1 MFASQQMKRLQ
12 QQHNRRSSRSDANY
26 KGSNRRA
33 VALMPGPVLKDTQE
47 IQVSDQGKYRQ
58 LLLSIEANQSTCC
71 LRITSPKHKS
81 RSAILIF
88 RGRVL
93 ACIYGSKRFGQQM
106 FGEQAYEHILADM
119 VHKDNSLDAYILSE
133 DLVLA
138 AASLFHGEVFNA
150 RLGASAEEIFE
161 AAHNCLVHASKPG
174 CIVINDQDNLPVAIV
189 YIFGGKI
196 VGIFSHREGWVATKY
211 ETAAKYISQTRN
223 AKVFAS
229 MLSAQNT
236 QEVQDLTF
244 SLSGLGDRPSNDWS
258 GISKFELGSPIF
270 VNIQPKVKRS
280 NLAVET
286 NKFVPGTVNPSAH
299 FNRSMAVRNAF
310 RVEP

>member
-1 MFASQQMKRLQ
+1 MFASQQMRRLQ
-12 QQHNRRSSRSDANY
+12 QQHKRSLKVEGSY

-33 VALMPGPVLKDTQE
+33 VALMPGPALKETQE
-47 IQVSDQGKYRQ
+47 IPVSDQCKYRQ

-93 ACIYGSKRFGQQM
+93 SCIYGSKRFGQQL
-106 FGEQAYEHILADM
+106 FAEQAYEHILADM
-119 VHKDNSLDAYILSE
+119 AHRDNTLDAYILSE
-133 DLVLA
+133 DMVLA
-138 AASLFHGEVFNA
+138 AGSLFHGEVFNA
-150 RLGASAEEIFE
+150 RLGASPDEVFE

-174 CIVINDQDNLPVAIV
+174 CIVVNDQDNLPIAIV

-196 VGIFSHREGWVATKY
+196 IGIFSHKDGWVQTNY
-211 ETAAKYISQTRN
+211 ETAARYVSKTPN

-229 MLSAQNT
+229 MLSAKNT
-236 QEVQDLTF
+236 QEVQDVTF

-270 VNIQPKVKRS
+270 VNIHSKIPKP
-280 NLAVET
+280 NQAVEV
-286 NKFVPGTVNPSAH
+286 NKFVPGTINPAAH
-299 FNRSMAVRNAF
+299 FSRSMAVRNTF

>member
-1 MFASQQMKRLQ
+1 
-12 QQHNRRSSRSDANY
+12 
-26 KGSNRRA
+26 
-33 VALMPGPVLKDTQE
+33 
-47 IQVSDQGKYRQ
+47 
-58 LLLSIEANQSTCC
+58 
-71 LRITSPKHKS
+71 
-81 RSAILIF
+81 
-88 RGRVL
+88 
-93 ACIYGSKRFGQQM
+93 
-106 FGEQAYEHILADM
+106 
-119 VHKDNSLDAYILSE
+119 
-133 DLVLA
+133 
-138 AASLFHGEVFNA
+138 
-150 RLGASAEEIFE
+150 
-161 AAHNCLVHASKPG
+161 
-174 CIVINDQDNLPVAIV
+174 NLPVAIV

-196 VGIFSHREGWVATKY
+196 VGVFSHRDGWVATKY

-229 MLSAQNT
+229 MLSAKNT

-280 NLAVET
+280 NLAVEV

-310 RVEP
+310 RV

>member
-1 MFASQQMKRLQ
+1 MFASQQMRRLQ
-12 QQHNRRSSRSDANY
+12 QQHKKGQRSEASY

-33 VALMPGPVLKDTQE
+33 VALMPGPVLKETQE
-47 IQVSDQGKYRQ
+47 IQVSDQCKYRQ

-93 ACIYGSKRFGQQM
+93 ACIYGSKRFAQQL
-106 FGEQAYEHILADM
+106 FAEQAYEHILVDM
-119 VHKDNSLDAYILSE
+119 AHRDNVLDAYILSE

-138 AASLFHGEVFNA
+138 AASLFHGEIFNS
-150 RLGASAEEIFE
+150 RQGASAEEIFE

-174 CIVINDQDNLPVAIV
+174 CIVINDQDNLPIAIV

-196 VGIFSHREGWVATKY
+196 VGVFSHKDGWVSSNY
-211 ETAAKYISQTRN
+211 QTAAKYLGQTRN
-223 AKVFAS
+223 SKVFAS

-236 QEVQDLTF
+236 QQVQDLTF
-244 SLSGLGDRPSNDWS
+244 SLSGLGDRTSSDWS
-258 GISKFELGSPIF
+258 GISKFELASPIF
-270 VNIQPKVKRS
+270 VNVQQKVKRPGM
-280 NLAVET
+280 AVEA

>member
-12 QQHNRRSSRSDANY
+12 QTGKKALRSDASY

-33 VALMPGPVLKDTQE
+33 VALMPGPALKETQE
-47 IQVSDQGKYRQ
+47 IQIGDQGKYRQ

-88 RGRVL
+88 RGRAL
-93 ACIYGSKRFGQQM
+93 ACIYGSKRFGQQL
-106 FGEQAYEHILADM
+106 FGEQAYEHILVDM
-119 VHKDNSLDAYILSE
+119 SHRDNVLDAYILSE

-150 RLGASAEEIFE
+150 RIGASAEEVFE

-189 YIFGGKI
+189 YIFGGKV
-196 VGIFSHREGWVATKY
+196 VGIFSHRDGWVSTNY
-211 ETAAKYISQTRN
+211 ETAARYISQTRN

-229 MLSAQNT
+229 MLSARNT
-236 QEVQDLTF
+236 QEVQELTF

-258 GISKFELGSPIF
+258 GLSKFELGSPIF
-270 VNIQPKVKRS
+270 VNIQPKVKKPL
-280 NLAVET
+280 LAVEV

-299 FNRSMAVRNAF
+299 MNRSLAVRNAF